1 MEKVKK
7 DGEIVRET
15 AKAAVVHGGR
25 KVLLIAAGAV
35 IPVRQREDNLTDV
48 SAAERPDF
56 SGGSRGS
63 LKAFAQELV
72 NLTTKEVRALA
83 EILKEEY
90 GIVSAEPLI
99 IEESPHPADGK
110 RQQTVPVLRRKQN
123 HYVPKSWE
131 RSTAARRKDDFKP
144 TAVTK
149 KLWLFVF

>member
-35 IPVRQREDNLTDV
+35 VPVRQREDNLTDV

-63 LKAFAQELV
+63 LKAFAQELI

-90 GIVSAEPLI
+90 GIVPAEPLI

-110 RQQTVPVLRRKQN
+110 RQ
-123 HYVPKSWE
+123 
-131 RSTAARRKDDFKP
+131 
-144 TAVTK
+144 
-149 KLWLFVF
+149 

>member
-35 IPVRQREDNLTDV
+35 VPVRQREDNLTDV
-48 SAAERPDF
+48 SAVERPDF

-63 LKAFAQELV
+63 LKAFAQELI

-90 GIVSAEPLI
+90 GIVPAEPLI
-99 IEESPHPADGK
+99 IEEVSASGG
-110 RQQTVPVLRRKQN
+110 R
-123 HYVPKSWE
+123 E
-131 RSTAARRKDDFKP
+131 TAANRAGAPPKAEPLCSEKAGKGQQPPEEKMILNQRP
-144 TAVTK
+144 
-149 KLWLFVF
+149 

>member
-15 AKAAVVHGGR
+15 AKAAVVHGSR

-35 IPVRQREDNLTDV
+35 VPVRQREDNLTDV

-63 LKAFAQELV
+63 LKAFAQELI

-90 GIVSAEPLI
+90 GIVPAEPLI

-123 HYVPKSWE
+123 HYVPKKLG
-131 RSTAARRKDDFKP
+131 KDNSRP
-144 TAVTK
+144 K
-149 KLWLFVF
+149 KR

>member
-1 MEKVKK
+1 M
-7 DGEIVRET
+7 
-15 AKAAVVHGGR
+15 
-25 KVLLIAAGAV
+25 
-35 IPVRQREDNLTDV
+35 
-48 SAAERPDF
+48 
-56 SGGSRGS
+56 
-63 LKAFAQELV
+63 
-72 NLTTKEVRALA
+72 A

-90 GIVSAEPLI
+90 GIVPAEPLI

-123 HYVPKSWE
+123 HMFRKSWE

>member
-25 KVLLIAAGAV
+25 KVLLIAAGAIV
-35 IPVRQREDNLTDV
+35 PVRQREDNLTDV

-63 LKAFAQELV
+63 LKAFAQELI

-90 GIVSAEPLI
+90 GIVPAEPLI

-110 RQQTVPVLRRKQN
+110 RQQTGAP
-123 HYVPKSWE
+123 PKAEPLCSE
-131 RSTAARRKDDFKP
+131 KAGKGQQPPEEKMILNQRP
-144 TAVTK
+144 
-149 KLWLFVF
+149 

>member
-35 IPVRQREDNLTDV
+35 VPVRQREDNLTDV

-63 LKAFAQELV
+63 LKAFAQELI

-90 GIVSAEPLI
+90 GIVPAEPLI
-99 IEESPHPADGK
+99 IEESPHPAEGNGSK
-110 RQQTVPVLRRKQN
+110 PCRCSAESRTIMFR
-123 HYVPKSWE
+123 KSWE